1 MSAPTSPPR
10 DGRRAGLVAVVTL
23 AGVMWVAEI
32 VDLVLGGRLDLLG
45 IEPREAD
52 GLTGVVLAPLLHV
65 DFGHLLANTA
75 PFLVLG
81 AVVALGGLARLAAV
95 TAIVTVVSGLGT
107 WLFGAEGSLH
117 VGASGVVFGFATYL
131 VARGLFD
138 HRLHYLAIGL
148 LVALVYGSTLLF
160 GLVPR
165 PGVSWQGHLFGALG
179 GLIAARVLAAR
190 RPLRRTAGGRP
201 A

>member
-1 MSAPTSPPR
+1 MSAPTSSPR
-10 DGRRAGLVAVVTL
+10 DSRRAGLVAVLAL
-23 AGVMWVAEI
+23 AGAMWLAEI
-32 VDLVLGGRLDLLG
+32 VDVVLGGRLDLLG
-45 IEPREAD
+45 IEPREVD
-52 GLTGVVLAPLLHV
+52 GLTGVVLAPLLHGG
-65 DFGHLLANTA
+65 FGHLLANTV

-81 AVVALGGLARLAAV
+81 AVVALGGLARLAMV
-95 TAIVTVVSGLGT
+95 TGIVTLVSGFGT
-107 WLFGAEGSLH
+107 WLLGAEGSLH

-138 HRLHYLAIGL
+138 RRLHYLAIGL
-148 LVALVYGSTLLF
+148 LVALVYGSTLLL

-165 PGVSWQGHLFGALG
+165 PGVSWQGHLFGAVG
-179 GLIAARVLAAR
+179 GLIAARVLAR